1 MPSFGDSGVSWEC
14 VAREFRAKYTGD
26 PGSSASLKAAQAAIE
41 KVLPEVKKID
51 GLKEVKRAVCGD
63 CGDVKLVVSVEDAK
77 FGAWADMRGSGGD
90 PEEPLRKI
98 TLKTLAYLPPRPA
111 IAEAQFNPVEKTL
124 LAEWK
129 KIEGLSHIETQNYTF
144 ASL

>member
-51 GLKEVKRAVCGD
+51 GLKEVKRAVCGG
-63 CGDVKLVVSVEDAK
+63 CGDVKLVVSIEDAK
-77 FGAWADMRGSGGD
+77 FGAWADMRGSGGKWVVV
-90 PEEPLRKI
+90 PGECYAIEEVPHLAMAKAISI
-98 TLKTLAYLPPRPA
+98 TRWRVP
-111 IAEAQFNPVEKTL
+111 IEALGT
-124 LAEWK
+124 ARR
-129 KIEGLSHIETQNYTF
+129 EGGGAHAKGVAL
-144 ASL
+144 